1 MALLPSRALARG
13 VIRILSNFLLFAHF
27 FPGLSVVDAF
37 TKSTVGLHLR
47 HVPANEPS
55 PLSLSMLVV
64 QSAGQPG
71 SFWDALGLGG
81 VCGEDFE
88 AHVYEELQ
96 KQQEQSFLR
105 IQLLLHGLEAR
116 EELPELSRNRC
127 CQCTPDNG
135 IKNRCCQC
143 TPDNSEVVLIFRP

>member
-13 VIRILSNFLLFAHF
+13 VIRILTNQLTMTALLFAHF
-27 FPGLSVVDAF
+27 FPELPVVDAF
-37 TKSTVGLHLR
+37 TKSNVGLHLR
-47 HVPANEPS
+47 HVPSNEPS
-55 PLSLSMLVV
+55 PLSLSMLIV

-71 SFWDALGLGG
+71 SFWDALCGA
-81 VCGEDFE
+81 CGEDFE

-127 CQCTPDNG
+127 RDDDTCGCRSC
-135 IKNRCCQC
+135 RCRR
-143 TPDNSEVVLIFRP
+143 T

>member
-13 VIRILSNFLLFAHF
+13 VIRILTNALLFAHF

-55 PLSLSMLVV
+55 PPGLSMLIV

-71 SFWDALGLGG
+71 SFWDALCGA
-81 VCGEDFE
+81 CGEDFE

-105 IQLLLHGLEAR
+105 IQLFLHGLEAR
-116 EELPELSRNRC
+116 EELQELNRNRC
-127 CQCTPDNG
+127 RDEDTCSC
-135 IKNRCCQC
+135 RCRR
-143 TPDNSEVVLIFRP
+143 T